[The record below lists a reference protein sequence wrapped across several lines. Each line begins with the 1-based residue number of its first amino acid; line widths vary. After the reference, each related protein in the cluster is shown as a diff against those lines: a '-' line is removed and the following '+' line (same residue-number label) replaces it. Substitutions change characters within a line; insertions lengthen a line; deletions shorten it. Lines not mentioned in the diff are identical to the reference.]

1 MIRRI
6 TAGAAGLA
14 LAGTA
19 FAAPAMAAS
28 NTTVITLDN
37 GLVSAATAAGVS
49 ASAIKPAKL
58 AGTKLSL
65 KAKLV
70 GKTVTHKGG
79 ISFKGAAGEVGLKNF
94 EINWKNGSTDATA
107 VAAGN
112 DVDLAKVLKVS
123 GGKKTSK
130 AWKNATLKLSKSIDF
145 GGAAT
150 DPATLVNQLVT
161 GNPATPFKSGQ
172 TIGKITITLK

>member
-28 NTTVITLDN
+28 NTTVITLDS
-37 GLVSAATAAGVS
+37 GLVSAATGAGVS

-58 AGTKLSL
+58 SGTKLTL
-65 KAKLV
+65 KAKLS
-70 GKTVTHKGG
+70 GNTVTHKGG
-79 ISFKGAAGEVGLKNF
+79 ISFKGSAGEVGLKDF
-94 EINWKNGSTDATA
+94 KVNWKNGNTDATA

-112 DVDLAKVLKVS
+112 DLPLAKVLKVT
-123 GGKKTSK
+123 GGKKTAK
-130 AWKNATLKLSKSIDF
+130 AWKNATLKLSKSVDAL
-145 GGAAT
+145 GQKQ
-150 DPATLVNQLVT
+150 DPAPLVNGLIT
-161 GNPATPFKSGQ
+161 GNPAVPFKSGQ